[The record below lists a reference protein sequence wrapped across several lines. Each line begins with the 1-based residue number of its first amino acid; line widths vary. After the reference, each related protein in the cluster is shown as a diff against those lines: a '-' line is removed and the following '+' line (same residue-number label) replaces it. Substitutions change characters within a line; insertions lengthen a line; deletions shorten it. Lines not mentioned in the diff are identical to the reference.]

1 MCFCA
6 QSVWVHPK
14 EMADATLFLS
24 SPLSSYMT
32 VSKYKQPI
40 SFLAN
45 ATVGVLPY
53 TVMVEL
59 WSC

>member
-1 MCFCA
+1 MFLC
-6 QSVWVHPK
+6 PK
-14 EMADATLFLS
+14 RMGSPEEMADATLFLS

-45 ATVGVLPY
+45 ATVGVFHIQ
-53 TVMVEL
+53 
-59 WSC
+59 

>member
-1 MCFCA
+1 MFLC
-6 QSVWVHPK
+6 PK
-14 EMADATLFLS
+14 RMGSPEEMADATLFLS

-45 ATVGVLPY
+45 ATVGVFPIQ
-53 TVMVEL
+53 
-59 WSC
+59 